1 MNKKELRDIIRQRKR
16 QFSSDELREL
26 SLAVCQRLL
35 ANPRVTAAKTILL
48 YYSLPDEVC
57 THSLVDELA
66 AMGKKVLL
74 PAVVSDTDMEARI
87 YRNADDLKMG
97 AFGIAEPAGDKYS
110 DLKAIDLAIVPG
122 MSFDNDGNRL
132 GRGKGYYDRFL
143 SAIPYI
149 YKIGV
154 CFDFQK
160 VDYVPHSPHDV
171 VMDEVL

>member
-16 QFSSDELREL
+16 QFSGDELREL

-35 ANPRVTAAKTILL
+35 AHPRVSAAKTILL
-48 YYSLPDEVC
+48 YYSLPDEVL
-57 THSLVDELA
+57 THSLVDKLVG
-66 AMGKKVLL
+66 MGKRVLL

-87 YRNADDLKMG
+87 YRNSDDLKMG
-97 AFGIAEPAGDKYS
+97 AFGIAEPVGERYT
-110 DLKAIDLAIVPG
+110 DLRKIDLAIIPG

-160 VDYVPHSPHDV
+160 VDHVPHSIHDV
-171 VMDEVL
+171 RMDEVL

>member
-35 ANPRVTAAKTILL
+35 AHPRVATAKTILL

-66 AMGKKVLL
+66 GMGKKVLL

-87 YRNADDLKMG
+87 YRNADDLKIG
-97 AFGIAEPAGDKYS
+97 AFGIAEPVGEKYS
-110 DLKAIDLAIVPG
+110 DLKTIDLAIVPG

-160 VDYVPHSPHDV
+160 VDHVPHSTHDIA
-171 VMDEVL
+171 MDEVL

>member
-35 ANPRVTAAKTILL
+35 AHPRVAAAKTILL

-57 THSLVDELA
+57 THNLVDELVD
-66 AMGKKVLL
+66 MGKKVLL
-74 PAVVSDTDMEARI
+74 PAVVSDTDMEARV
-87 YRNADDLKMG
+87 YRNADDLKLG
-97 AFGIAEPAGDKYS
+97 AFGIAEPVGEKYA
-110 DLKAIDLAIVPG
+110 DLKTIDLAIVPG

-160 VDYVPHSPHDV
+160 VCHVPHSPHDV
-171 VMDEVL
+171 AMDEVL